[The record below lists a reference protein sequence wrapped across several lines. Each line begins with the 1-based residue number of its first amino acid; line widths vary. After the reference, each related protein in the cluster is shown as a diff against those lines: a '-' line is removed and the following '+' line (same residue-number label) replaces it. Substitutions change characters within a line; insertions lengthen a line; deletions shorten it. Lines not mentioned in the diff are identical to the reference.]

1 MMMISHQ
8 FIIKFGR
15 PAVPACGHLLCSA
28 NVHKKWRPFGF
39 GTDDVPPSPFTITTS
54 SVSSSLSNVKDQLIH
69 PGGHPL
75 SSAKGSPQKK
85 KSESWDIV
93 PTSAAELGTP
103 IWLKKCIAYFNYT
116 ALETYFKHDIYCTI

>member
-15 PAVPACGHLLCSA
+15 PAVPACGHFLCSA

-75 SSAKGSPQKK
+75 SSANLPQK
-85 KSESWDIV
+85 W
-93 PTSAAELGTP
+93 
-103 IWLKKCIAYFNYT
+103 
-116 ALETYFKHDIYCTI
+116 